1 MDIKLAIP
9 KSEDYYEVD
18 KLLLYLHN
26 KHAADYPAF
35 YKELCVFNK
44 KEEYNKFIKQDGN
57 IIILAKKSE
66 KVVGLL
72 WARVKEKPESKYIK
86 TRKELW
92 VEGIIVN
99 DCYRNLGIGKLLME
113 ELISIGKQ
121 DDFDS
126 IELMVWSKNSE
137 AINFYKEY
145 FEKRA
150 IIMTY
155 PL

>member
-1 MDIKLAIP
+1 
-9 KSEDYYEVD
+9 
-18 KLLLYLHN
+18 
-26 KHAADYPAF
+26 
-35 YKELCVFNK
+35 
-44 KEEYNKFIKQDGN
+44 
-57 IIILAKKSE
+57 
-66 KVVGLL
+66 
-72 WARVKEKPESKYIK
+72 
-86 TRKELW
+86 
-92 VEGIIVN
+92 
-99 DCYRNLGIGKLLME
+99 ME

-137 AINFYKEY
+137 AINLYKEY